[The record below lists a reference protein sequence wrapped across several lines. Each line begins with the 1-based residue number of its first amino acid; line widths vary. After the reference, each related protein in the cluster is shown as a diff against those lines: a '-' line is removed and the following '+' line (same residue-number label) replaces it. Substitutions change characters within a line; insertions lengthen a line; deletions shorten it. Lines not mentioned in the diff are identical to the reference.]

1 MTPTAATDQ
10 TLVIIFTFALVAL
23 MGACAWWGVMSV

>member
-1 MTPTAATDQ
+1 MSDQAT
-10 TLVIIFTFALVAL
+10 VIIFTFALVAL